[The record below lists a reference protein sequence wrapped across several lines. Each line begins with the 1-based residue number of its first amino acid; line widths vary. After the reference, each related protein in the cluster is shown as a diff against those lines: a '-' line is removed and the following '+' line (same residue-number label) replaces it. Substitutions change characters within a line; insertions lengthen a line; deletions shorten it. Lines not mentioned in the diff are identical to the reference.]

1 MKPFRIVV
9 IEDQSV
15 ELEKL
20 SNALMLWKQQSN
32 ISYSMDA
39 FFSGE
44 LYLEEE
50 DTEDFPDLFF
60 LDIQL
65 PGMNGLAIA
74 RHLREVGYRESVK
87 LFL

>member
-9 IEDQSV
+9 IEDQSM

-39 FFSGE
+39 FSSGE
-44 LYLEEE
+44 LYLE
-50 DTEDFPDLFF
+50 
-60 LDIQL
+60 Q
-65 PGMNGLAIA
+65 
-74 RHLREVGYRESVK
+74 
-87 LFL
+87 

>member
-50 DTEDFPDLFF
+50 DTEDFPD
-60 LDIQL
+60 
-65 PGMNGLAIA
+65 
-74 RHLREVGYRESVK
+74 
-87 LFL
+87 